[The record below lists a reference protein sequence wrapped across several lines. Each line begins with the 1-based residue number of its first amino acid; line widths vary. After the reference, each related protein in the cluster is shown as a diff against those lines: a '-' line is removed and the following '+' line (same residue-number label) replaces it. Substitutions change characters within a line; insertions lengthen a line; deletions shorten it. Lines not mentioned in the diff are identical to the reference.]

1 MKFWYQ
7 LYSRLRSLHSALP
20 YLLGNGWALPPV
32 RVTIEL
38 TYRCNLRCEMCYLSL
53 QELARTEAKARTK
66 KLELTT
72 GEVKNLLRHLPRFSL
87 VTFTGGEPL
96 LRQDFLELLQFAGQK
111 HKTTVISN
119 GYFIDPATADKIID
133 ARPAVVAISVDGLE
147 RIHDQIRQVAGSF
160 AKARQA
166 LIYLRQSR
174 QKKNARLPL
183 LELKT
188 VITERNAGQ
197 LAEIYSLAE
206 QLSVDSFTVQ
216 IFSTSANMNALF
228 LSAEPT
234 FWQKPGPIKNFPTDV
249 LKKQLELCLE
259 QAAKS
264 AVNFRIIPNLPLT
277 EIIKHYENKL
287 DLRDYSCHWPWS
299 VGRVSPYGDVYPCYN
314 YPVGNIREQSF
325 RRIWNGPLYQKFR
338 RDLKRHKIYPGCIG
352 CCVLE
357 YHPPA

>member
-1 MKFWYQ
+1 MKFLYQ
-7 LYSRLRSLHSALP
+7 LYSRLRSLHSAWP
-20 YLLGNGWALPPV
+20 YLLGNGWALPPL
-32 RVTIEL
+32 RVTLEL

-53 QELARTEAKARTK
+53 QELARAEAKARTK
-66 KLELTT
+66 RLELTT
-72 GEVKNLLRHLPRFSL
+72 DEIKELIRSLPRFSL

-96 LRQDFLELLQFAGQK
+96 LRPDFLELLRLAGKK
-111 HKTTVISN
+111 HRTTVITN
-119 GYFIDPATADKIID
+119 GYFVDQAMADQIIA
-133 ARPAVVAISVDGLE
+133 ARPAAVAISVDGLAK
-147 RIHDQIRQVAGSF
+147 IHDQIRQVVGSF

-174 QKKNARLPL
+174 QRKRARLPL

-188 VITERNAGQ
+188 VITEKNAGQ
-197 LAEIYSLAE
+197 LAEIYALAE
-206 QLSVDSFTVQ
+206 QLQVDSFTVQ

-234 FWQKPGPIKNFPTDV
+234 FWKKPEPIKNFPADV

-259 QAAKS
+259 RATRS
-264 AVNFRIIPNLPLT
+264 PVNFRIIPDLPLT

-287 DLRDYSCHWPWS
+287 DLRDYCCHWPWS

-314 YPVGNIREQSF
+314 YPVGNIRERSF
-325 RRIWNGPLYQKFR
+325 RRIWNGPLYQRFR
-338 RDLKRHKIYPGCIG
+338 RDLKKHKTFPGCIG